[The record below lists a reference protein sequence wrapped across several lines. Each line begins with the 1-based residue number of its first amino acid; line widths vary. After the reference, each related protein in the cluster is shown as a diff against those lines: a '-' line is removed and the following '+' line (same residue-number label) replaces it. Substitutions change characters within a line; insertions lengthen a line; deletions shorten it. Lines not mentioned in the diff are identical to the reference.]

1 MVVMAVVEKGAA
13 AVAVATSPAWGPAV
27 VEVLGLSIP
36 VASTLLS
43 ILGVVLARLVVGAR
57 EGWKA
62 GDIALT
68 GALCLIAFALVTELR
83 PGPGVAVAW
92 GVGIGASGF
101 GVIEL
106 LRKGASEL
114 MKRLAGPPS
123 P

>member
-83 PGPGVAVAW
+83 PGPGVAVACPHHSESTITLS
-92 GVGIGASGF
+92 GPAFDCRSQFGAEDGF
-101 GVIEL
+101 
-106 LRKGASEL
+106 
-114 MKRLAGPPS
+114 
-123 P
+123 